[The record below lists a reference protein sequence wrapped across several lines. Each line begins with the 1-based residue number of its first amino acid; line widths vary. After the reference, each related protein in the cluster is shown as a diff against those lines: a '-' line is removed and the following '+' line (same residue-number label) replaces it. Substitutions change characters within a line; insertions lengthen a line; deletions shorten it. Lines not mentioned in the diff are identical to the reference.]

1 MIQSK
6 RLWKI
11 YNLENKIYSVE
22 KRADVT
28 ETVKAPKEDPNL
40 QAATE
45 KDRSDKYE
53 ENNYKQIYRIHGN
66 KAFIGV
72 TSLSEPL
79 V

>member
-1 MIQSK
+1 MTQSK

-11 YNLENKIYSVE
+11 YNLENKIYSAE

-28 ETVKAPKEDPNL
+28 EMVKAPKEDPNL

-53 ENNYKQIYRIHGN
+53 ENN
-66 KAFIGV
+66 
-72 TSLSEPL
+72 
-79 V
+79 

>member
-6 RLWKI
+6 RLAWKI
-11 YNLENKIYSVE
+11 YNLENKIYSAE

-45 KDRSDKYE
+45 KDNSDKYE
-53 ENNYKQIYRIHGN
+53 ENN
-66 KAFIGV
+66 
-72 TSLSEPL
+72 
-79 V
+79 